1 MYYLLILLV
10 YGAVD
15 AIACLGLSQQF
26 GVAGVTNF
34 GFIIFQAAG
43 AYVAAVLALPADT
56 ANGGLQSYIRGAEP
70 PVPRPPGFAG
80 GGRPR
85 GGAGPSPS
93 LPAAA
98 ARGRLPR
105 L

>member
-56 ANGGLQSYIRGAEP
+56 ANGGFQSYIRGVYP
-70 PVPRPPGFAG
+70 PFPVPLDSAR
-80 GGRPR
+80 GGRP
-85 GGAGPSPS
+85 GLAPPILPS
-93 LPAAA
+93 LWSRA
-98 ARGRLPR
+98 PR
-105 L
+105 R